1 MNMNNTFFTAA
12 LRKASLMT
20 GKPGRLIML
29 TARLTS
35 RLRNVDWKQVRT
47 ADVKSKFKVLGR
59 LIKAYG
65 TGEYRQIPW
74 KTLLLIVAAVIYF
87 INPVDLLPDLIPIL
101 GFTDDFGILLWV
113 YQSVSGEIDKFLAW
127 EKTHIPSV

>member
-1 MNMNNTFFTAA
+1 MNNTFFAAA
-12 LRKASLMT
+12 LRKASLMS

-29 TARLTS
+29 AARLTS
-35 RLRNVDWKQVRT
+35 RLRKVDWTQVSAT
-47 ADVKSKFKVLGR
+47 DVKSKFSILGR
-59 LIKAYG
+59 MIKAYG
-65 TGEYRQIPW
+65 TGEYRQVPW

-113 YQSVSGEIDKFLAW
+113 YQSVSGDVDKFLAW
-127 EKTHIPSV
+127 ERTHIQSI